1 MNTVIISGRITK
13 DIELKTTNS
22 GISVVRF
29 TVAVRSSRKDAD
41 GKAVSDFISCIAWR
55 STAEFIE
62 KYFSKGKWIEVR
74 GELQTGSYEKNG
86 TKVYTTDVVVDKV
99 DFGNGEKDKTETFS
113 NANPDEFTSV
123 DIEGEDL
130 PF

>member
-74 GELQTGSYEKNG
+74 GELQTGSYEKTARKYTQLMLLSIRSISATAKK
-86 TKVYTTDVVVDKV
+86 TKPKHFPMLIRMNLRALT
-99 DFGNGEKDKTETFS
+99 
-113 NANPDEFTSV
+113 
-123 DIEGEDL
+123 
-130 PF
+130 